1 MAMSENI
8 KIVSQ
13 DKNKEKAKI
22 VIQSVL
28 TIDNSEAV
36 KKKILTGLRK
46 YTSIDLQLVNITNL
60 DLGGL
65 QLIIG
70 LKKYCI
76 DNNIDFSVQ
85 HEISDELNQLMTNCG
100 LTNTL
105 SE

>member
-1 MAMSENI
+1 MSENI

-22 VIQSVL
+22 VIKNVL
-28 TIDNSEAV
+28 TIDNTESV
-36 KKKILTGLRK
+36 RKKILTGLHK
-46 YTSIDLQLVNITNL
+46 YKSIDVQLDNITSL

-70 LKKYCI
+70 LKNYC
-76 DNNIDFSVQ
+76 NSNQVDFSIQ
-85 HEISDELNQLMTNCG
+85 YGISDELNQLMENCG
-100 LTNTL
+100 LTTIM